1 MVKLQLEHDI
11 DTTGDV
17 RSGSPEL
24 LCRRRHHG
32 LRTASSTS
40 RFIMD
45 EITKAV
51 LIGAAAMMK
60 IMTGPLQCIPG
71 ADVVTQTI
79 MDAAQAAASAIVGHI
94 PSLDLDLGLPSIQL
108 LPPEKL
114 FCKEVYKTPGFASAP
129 CAAELGST
137 WGRDPAA
144 RASHESR
151 HEDSRICLKSKGPLG
166 SMPVT
171 LKEGSSHLRS
181 FVFASCAFF

>member
-1 MVKLQLEHDI
+1 MFFVQESEHVSAGSWSNSSSNMTSTPLEMCGAAALNFYADVDI
-11 DTTGDV
+11 TGFALPALFKD
-17 RSGSPEL
+17 L
-24 LCRRRHHG
+24 F
-32 LRTASSTS
+32 TS

-79 MDAAQAAASAIVGHI
+79 MDAAQAAASAIVGLI

-129 CAAELGST
+129 CAAELGCKYA
-137 WGRDPAA
+137 GR
-144 RASHESR
+144 
-151 HEDSRICLKSKGPLG
+151 GPPPGEEIPPPEQVTNHDTKTLG
-166 SMPVT
+166 SV
-171 LKEGSSHLRS
+171 
-181 FVFASCAFF
+181 